1 MNMNAQMPA
10 TTDVTTPVR
19 NRYFYGKLLDVFHF
33 EMEQN
38 YFNTKRWLLNRV
50 VTGYGVICGL
60 QVMLTPDGK
69 SVYVTPGIALDKCG
83 REIIVCQQSEPTPLP
98 QPTAPPPSSTTT
110 APTNTPAAP
119 AGAAPTTG
127 TQQPPSSVQSPPQQA
142 GGSSSSMSG
151 DCSDT
156 GTYCHLAICYHECPT
171 DPSPTFGGD
180 CDTQSSCSPGAI
192 RERYRLKICDGKQCP
207 PSTSSN
213 LQQMIVGGV
222 LNYGMLATYVSNQKC
237 CMPPVDDCCIP
248 LANIQIPSST
258 GSSYGAGS
266 IDINIRPLVYTN
278 DMLYDLIL
286 AWMNQGQPQTRG
298 TK

>member
-1 MNMNAQMPA
+1 MNTNGQSAA
-10 TTDVTTPVR
+10 TTDVVAPVR

-60 QVMLTPDGK
+60 QVMLTPDSK

-83 REIIVCQQSEPTPLP
+83 REIIVCQPSEPCRLPL
-98 QPTAPPPSSTTT
+98 PTAPPPATTT
-110 APTNTPAAP
+110 TTTTPGGTTPTTPGAPSQPSPSATQQQSVTAAP
-119 AGAAPTTG
+119 
-127 TQQPPSSVQSPPQQA
+127 
-142 GGSSSSMSG
+142 SMPG

-156 GTYCHLAICYHECPT
+156 GNWCHLAICYHECPT
-171 DPSPTFGGD
+171 DPSPAFGGD
-180 CDTQSSCSPGAI
+180 CDTQNSCSPGAI
-192 RERYRLKICDGKQCP
+192 RERYCLKILDNKQCP
-207 PSTSSN
+207 PSTTSN
-213 LQQMIVGGV
+213 LQQMITGGV
-222 LNYGMLATYVSNQKC
+222 LNYAMLATYVSNQKC
-237 CMPPVDDCCIP
+237 CMPPIDDCCIP
-248 LANIQIPSST
+248 LANIQIPVSPS
-258 GSSYGAGS
+258 GYNANA